1 MDRRLTTIVAAD
13 IAGFSRL
20 VGIDEEAT
28 IAAQKGHRQEVVD
41 PLLAAYGGRVANT
54 AGDSLLIEFPS
65 PVQAV
70 RCAQEVQK
78 GLAER
83 NRGVADDRKIQYR
96 IGINVGDVIQDGAD
110 LLGDGV
116 NVAARLEALAP
127 PGGIVLSGSAHDH
140 VRGQLNLSLED
151 LGPVDLKNIAHPV
164 RAFRILGETEK
175 RPADRKPG
183 TGYPAVLAGGL
194 LASLLLLSFFLLGDV
209 FKGSPAIEDP
219 RRPVLIVL
227 PFSNLSGDPAQD
239 YFSDAFTEDITT
251 ALARTPGLLVVARN
265 TAFTFKDKAIDARQ
279 IGRDLGVRYM
289 LEGSAR
295 QFNGVVRVN
304 AQLIETSG
312 GTHVWAE
319 SFDRPLEDIFIVQD
333 KLTDRIVGSV
343 ASHLRGHEGG
353 RVLAAKP
360 ETLAAYDLTA
370 RASLLF
376 RRNTLED
383 IREARGLL
391 RRAISI
397 DPTYAKAYTVLARVE
412 NYFFTSRIS
421 TEYAAPETAERVIEA
436 AAQAVAVAPEDAYAR
451 AVYGMALRMTKDY
464 ERASEQ
470 ARIAQELSPNDP
482 DVLSEVASVLIGA
495 GDYNGVVQTIELAR
509 SLDPYLSPVFVGAH
523 LSQAYFALGD
533 YSGAKRAA
541 NDCLERTPKDVR
553 CVESLVRALGET
565 GPEDETEA
573 ALRKLLALSPDY
585 TIADYVRR
593 ASRNRSD
600 PAAIERWAE
609 GLRKAGV
616 PEQ

>member
-1 MDRRLTTIVAAD
+1 MDRRLTTVVAAD

-41 PLLAAYGGRVANT
+41 PLLSAYGGRVANT

-70 RCAQEVQK
+70 RCALEVQK
-78 GLAER
+78 GLAKR

-127 PGGIVLSGSAHDH
+127 PGGIVLSRSAYDH
-140 VRGQLNLSLED
+140 VRGQLLLSLED
-151 LGPVDLKNIAHPV
+151 LGHLDLKNIAHPV
-164 RAFRILGETEK
+164 RAFRILSESEK
-175 RPADRKPG
+175 RPAARIPG
-183 TGYPAVLAGGL
+183 TRFFAVFAGVL
-194 LASLLLLSFFLLGDV
+194 LASLLLLAFLFIEDV
-209 FKGSPAIEDP
+209 FKGSSAIVDP

-227 PFSNLSGDPAQD
+227 PFNNLSGDPAQD

-265 TAFTFKDKAIDARQ
+265 TAFTFKGKAIDARQ
-279 IGRDLGVRYM
+279 IGRELGVRYM

-304 AQLIETSG
+304 AQLIETSS

-343 ASHLRGHEGG
+343 ASHLRRHEGE

-376 RRNTLED
+376 RNNTPD
-383 IREARGLL
+383 DVREARTLL
-391 RRAISI
+391 RRAITI
-397 DPTYAKAYTVLARVE
+397 DPSYAKAYTVLARVE
-412 NYFFTSRIS
+412 NFFFTSRIS
-421 TEYAAPETAERVIEA
+421 TEYAAPETAERVIKA
-436 AAQAVAVAPEDAYAR
+436 ASQAVAIAPDDAYAH
-451 AVYGMALRMTKDY
+451 AVYGMALRMRKDY
-464 ERASEQ
+464 QRASEQ
-470 ARIAQELSPNDP
+470 AQIAQNLAPNDP

-495 GDYNGVVQTIELAR
+495 GDYNGVVETIELAR
-509 SLDPYLSPVFVGAH
+509 SLDPYLSPVFIGAH

-533 YSGAKRAA
+533 FPAAKRSAEV
-541 NDCLERTPKDVR
+541 CLERSPQDVR

-565 GPEDETEA
+565 GPHRDAQA
-573 ALRKLLALSPDY
+573 AVSRLLELSPDF
-585 TIADYVRR
+585 TVTDYIRR

-600 PAAIERWAE
+600 QAAIDRWAE

-616 PEQ
+616 PEG